1 MGSWTLES
9 AAPSPNVT
17 SMRLDLDWKRP
28 LFYVL
33 LPFLVILAFVGFPI
47 PVPPARP
54 TKPSQEQSA
63 PAEKATKR

>member
-1 MGSWTLES
+1 
-9 AAPSPNVT
+9 
-17 SMRLDLDWKRP
+17 MRLDLNWKRP
-28 LFYVL
+28 LFYIV

-63 PAEKATKR
+63 PAEEITKK